1 MSETSMNEGMQEG
14 NFVEDVQHNSVDEG
28 PRPGIWFPGVDNMFE
43 FYQEHARLQVVRD
56 NGMWEVTKTISRHN
70 HDLEPSM
77 CRFMRGHR
85 KLTPNMKRVLE
96 ATNRCVIR
104 PSKNIRML
112 EVEVG
117 GPENLSCLE
126 KDYRNFI
133 ENERR
138 LQLCDGD
145 IGAIS
150 KMPFAIIVGVNHHG
164 QSILL
169 ECALISH
176 EDADTFKWLFSTWIE
191 AMGGVHP
198 DAIIIDQCE
207 GVEKVKVME
216 RSILNDWYVKEFV
229 YEFINERYLIRR
241 WRKDVVRP
249 YSKIFFDGAYP
260 QMPDDYKKYKEL
272 ERSFGEVS
280 DLGLSN
286 NEMMEFI
293 KQRLNE
299 LKQALMNWQGGEHN

>member
-1 MSETSMNEGMQEG
+1 MQLYE
-14 NFVEDVQHNSVDEG
+14 
-28 PRPGIWFPGVDNMFE
+28 
-43 FYQEHARLQVVRD
+43 
-56 NGMWEVTKTISRHN
+56 GMWEVTKTISRQN

-77 CRFMRGHR
+77 CRFMHGHR

-96 ATNRCVIR
+96 ANDRCGIR

-117 GPENLSCLE
+117 GPENLSCLA

-150 KMPFAIIVGVNHHG
+150 KLFMTMQQKDHNFLYLMQLDSDNRLCNVLWVHPCGRAAYQEFHDVVSFDTTYLVNRYRMPFATIMGLNHHG

-169 ECALISH
+169 GCVLISH

-191 AMGGVHP
+191 AIGGGG
-198 DAIIIDQCE
+198 AF
-207 GVEKVKVME
+207 
-216 RSILNDWYVKEFV
+216 IL
-229 YEFINERYLIRR
+229 
-241 WRKDVVRP
+241 
-249 YSKIFFDGAYP
+249 
-260 QMPDDYKKYKEL
+260 MP
-272 ERSFGEVS
+272 S
-280 DLGLSN
+280 
-286 NEMMEFI
+286 
-293 KQRLNE
+293 
-299 LKQALMNWQGGEHN
+299 